1 MLASW
6 YERSF
11 RKLNYELH
19 HTVLDNGSQ
28 VWWRS
33 VERNTNDLASL
44 SLTHALTAC
53 RWVNIF
59 VTLGVWALELNVDRD
74 DFDDDG
80 ESIVSWNRD

>member
-1 MLASW
+1 MVEVSGSS
-6 YERSF
+6 RSNC
-11 RKLNYELH
+11 KP
-19 HTVLDNGSQ
+19 
-28 VWWRS
+28 
-33 VERNTNDLASL
+33 
-44 SLTHALTAC
+44 HANRLFVVI